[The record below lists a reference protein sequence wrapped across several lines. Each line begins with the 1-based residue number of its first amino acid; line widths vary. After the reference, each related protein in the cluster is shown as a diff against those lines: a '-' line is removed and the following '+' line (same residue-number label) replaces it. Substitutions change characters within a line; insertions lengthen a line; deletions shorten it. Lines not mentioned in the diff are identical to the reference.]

1 MGKYT
6 TKSVYKKKKTLNLF
20 NFLRKMRGK
29 VEGKTG
35 ENRGGR
41 QEGKDVGGRR
51 GEERRGEEREVVGN
65 DLKSG

>member
-20 NFLRKMRGK
+20 NFLRKMRG
-29 VEGKTG
+29 E
-35 ENRGGR
+35 
-41 QEGKDVGGRR
+41 DGGRR
-51 GEERRGEEREVVGN
+51 GKRGRTDGREDRKGARKGKKRKVVGN